1 MKRASIF
8 GRARGTTIAVA
19 TIACVAIT
27 SSCTENLPIGPDTF
41 AAQVQIVA
49 PHDTIVVGDSS
60 AVSANATD
68 GAGNRI
74 LSLKF
79 GWTSADSTIVG
90 FAATSADSDGVNGR
104 TRILIGR
111 RPGSS
116 VVSVALPDL
125 RFVVP
130 TGTRTTKVVV
140 GGIKVLSSHDTIL
153 TAVNDTGVVIAT
165 SLVRSNGALVNRA
178 SQGIHWTQI
187 GQHTLVVGTGD
198 TIRYV
203 AKSNGPDT
211 LIAVH
216 DFCLVSARCADTVV
230 ARVAQLLTLTVSTRT
245 FSAWSFG
252 DSLGPT
258 VTLADRRG
266 VGLAGTSVR
275 FVPVTAADSAIV
287 KISAADRRERSGDGR
302 ARGAAAHFQR
312 QRNSA
317 CASARSS
324 ARRLLR
330 RGG

>member
-60 AVSANATD
+60 SVSANATD
-68 GAGNRI
+68 GAGHRI

-90 FAATSADSDGVNGR
+90 FAATSADSDAVNGR

-111 RPGSS
+111 RPGRA

-130 TGTRTTKVVV
+130 TETRTTTVVV

-153 TAVNDTGVVIAT
+153 TAVNDTGVRHRDLARAVERRSGQSCLSGN
-165 SLVRSNGALVNRA
+165 SLDAPWTAHDGCRNGRHDPLHRQVQRTGHVDRGPRFL
-178 SQGIHWTQI
+178 SR
-187 GQHTLVVGTGD
+187 VGTLR
-198 TIRYV
+198 RY
-203 AKSNGPDT
+203 G
-211 LIAVH
+211 
-216 DFCLVSARCADTVV
+216 R
-230 ARVAQLLTLTVSTRT
+230 
-245 FSAWSFG
+245 
-252 DSLGPT
+252 
-258 VTLADRRG
+258 
-266 VGLAGTSVR
+266 
-275 FVPVTAADSAIV
+275 
-287 KISAADRRERSGDGR
+287 R
-302 ARGAAAHFQR
+302 ARRAAAHAHGVDPHLLGVELRRFARTDGHARRSSR
-312 QRNSA
+312 QRA
-317 CASARSS
+317 RPELRCASCR
-324 ARRLLR
+324 
-330 RGG
+330 